1 MKLVI
6 ADKNYSSW
14 SMRPWVLMKH
24 FGIEF
29 EEILVRLAEADTDAK
44 IRQFSPSGRVPALL
58 DEQGRAVWDSLAIA
72 ETLAERHPQFAL
84 WPRDAA
90 ARGHARSVSA
100 EMHSGFGAVRNH
112 MPMKI
117 RAHLPGQGA
126 VPEALAEVARIDA
139 LWSECLA
146 QYGGPFLFGEFTIAD
161 AMFAPVVMRFNTY
174 QPAVS
179 DVARGYM
186 KRVTALPAV
195 AQWIADAHAD
205 PRMIARYE
213 GLAATP

>member
-1 MKLVI
+1 
-6 ADKNYSSW
+6 
-14 SMRPWVLMKH
+14 
-24 FGIEF
+24 
-29 EEILVRLAEADTDAK
+29 
-44 IRQFSPSGRVPALL
+44 
-58 DEQGRAVWDSLAIA
+58 
-72 ETLAERHPQFAL
+72 
-84 WPRDAA
+84 
-90 ARGHARSVSA
+90 
-100 EMHSGFGAVRNH
+100 MHSGFGAVRNH

-179 DVARGYM
+179 DVARAYM
-186 KRVTALPAV
+186 QRVTALPAV

>member
-1 MKLVI
+1 M
-6 ADKNYSSW
+6 
-14 SMRPWVLMKH
+14 
-24 FGIEF
+24 
-29 EEILVRLAEADTDAK
+29 
-44 IRQFSPSGRVPALL
+44 
-58 DEQGRAVWDSLAIA
+58 
-72 ETLAERHPQFAL
+72 
-84 WPRDAA
+84 
-90 ARGHARSVSA
+90 
-100 EMHSGFGAVRNH
+100 
-112 MPMKI
+112 
-117 RAHLPGQGA
+117 
-126 VPEALAEVARIDA
+126 ARIDA